1 MYTIALPHSIS
12 STSKANLKPGLSFP
26 LPLPIALCLAYLQT
40 FLVEC
45 SLGRSFHHKE
55 VDSSF
60 TKYKHKYEGEKDT
73 SLTLFKPGL
82 PLIFIPI
89 WNFFKFLPSTTR
101 LLREGIMAR
110 AGSGSLLFGPY
121 LLSSS
126 HWAAFQIV
134 LLSCVE
140 VWFFF

>member
-1 MYTIALPHSIS
+1 MKLFFFFTFTALSQQTLPCTVDWKKEIILFFALVYTIALPHSIS

-60 TKYKHKYEGEKDT
+60 TKYK
-73 SLTLFKPGL
+73 L
-82 PLIFIPI
+82 
-89 WNFFKFLPSTTR
+89 
-101 LLREGIMAR
+101 
-110 AGSGSLLFGPY
+110 
-121 LLSSS
+121 
-126 HWAAFQIV
+126 
-134 LLSCVE
+134 
-140 VWFFF
+140 